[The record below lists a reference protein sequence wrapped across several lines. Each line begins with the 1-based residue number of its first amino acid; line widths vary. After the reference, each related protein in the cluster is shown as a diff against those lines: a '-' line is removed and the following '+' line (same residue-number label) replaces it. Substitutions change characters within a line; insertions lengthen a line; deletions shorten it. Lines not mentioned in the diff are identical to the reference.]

1 MYKPIAIS
9 ICINECSSSS
19 SSAFRRRLRVVGI
32 ESDRIRGQWYECCM
46 CSNELQVQCMSITNS
61 LKMFKW
67 NSKLGGFTLSSWL
80 TAGSQQ
86 SAAHAMQCINLT
98 YARTVTAHRRWFCCF
113 VLCFF
118 SSSFLLLSFHLRTC
132 SLIRS
137 WGYSPYQLF
146 MWYVCDNDWS
156 FHLNGW

>member
-32 ESDRIRGQWYECCM
+32 ESDRIRDQWYECCM
-46 CSNELQVQCMSITNS
+46 YSNELQVQCMSITNS

-67 NSKLGGFTLSSWL
+67 NSKLDGFTLSSWL

-118 SSSFLLLSFHLRTC
+118 FFFVFAFVFSSSNMLFDSIMRLQPIPIVYV
-132 SLIRS
+132 IR
-137 WGYSPYQLF
+137 
-146 MWYVCDNDWS
+146 VR
-156 FHLNGW
+156 